1 MADLRQFTSAA
12 QFSSRALLWMNAL
25 ALVLAGLQFAFAPN
39 TVEAPLLA
47 GLSLLILAM
56 ATLLVRSFSWS
67 NSLYQH
73 SIDLTFLTGCLVA
86 FAVSSGSL
94 RSPALPLLLIP
105 LAGTA
110 VAFAT
115 WWAVAIAVGVIALVA
130 LALAALTDGV
140 SIASTAFGVILLA
153 AIAPG
158 AGIALIL
165 GRLMQKMN
173 EATQTIAELITKDS
187 LTGLLNLETF
197 EKVLHRQHRKS
208 ARVVQAY
215 SVLAV
220 DIDNLAHV
228 NQSLGHDAGS
238 EIISAVGG
246 AILRSIRT
254 SDVAARLGGDEF
266 LVLLAEAD
274 PVVAK
279 NIAQRIRNNVYTSTV
294 SVANHL
300 IRANVSV
307 GAATYPNDHSHPHE
321 LMILANQ
328 RMRQDAERRRALAE
342 R

>member
-1 MADLRQFTSAA
+1 MADRHQLSSAA
-12 QFSSRALLWMNAL
+12 QFASRALLWMNAL

-39 TVEAPLLA
+39 AIESALVTGV
-47 GLSLLILAM
+47 SLLILAM
-56 ATLLVRSFSWS
+56 ATLLVRSFSWP

-73 SIDLTFLTGCLVA
+73 AIDLGVLTACLTA
-86 FAVSSGSL
+86 FAISSGGL
-94 RSPALPLLLIP
+94 RSPALPLFLIP

-115 WWAVAIAVGVIALVA
+115 WWAVAIGVGIITLVA
-130 LALAALTDGV
+130 LTLAAFTDGV
-140 SIASTAFGVILLA
+140 SVASTEFAVILLGA
-153 AIAPG
+153 VAPG

-197 EKVLHRQHRKS
+197 EKILHRQHRKS
-208 ARVVQAY
+208 ARVVQPY
-215 SVLAV
+215 SILAV
-220 DIDNLAHV
+220 DIDNLAQV
-228 NQSLGHDAGS
+228 NESAGLEAGS
-238 EIISAVGG
+238 EIISAVAG
-246 AILRSIRT
+246 AILRSIRA

-266 LVLLAEAD
+266 LVLLADAN

-294 SVANHL
+294 SVANHV

-307 GAATYPNDHSHPHE
+307 GAASYPTDDSQPHE
-321 LMILANQ
+321 LTILANQ
-328 RMRQDAERRRALAE
+328 RMRQDGERRRASA
-342 R
+342 